1 MFRRKKPEENMTVFD
16 PDSQENSTENVQAD
30 GGEDGMSAPPMK
42 PFSRKGTHMPNKP
55 PAAPFRPDIPR
66 RVVDIPGSQ
75 RRPMSP
81 GQETDGKKL
90 IVGRDICLTGE
101 ISACDRLVVE
111 GRVEASLSD
120 ARSVDISETGFFK
133 GNAEVE
139 EATIAGCFEGKL
151 IVNGRLC
158 VRANGRV
165 RGTVRY
171 ASLVVEQGGQL
182 SGSVELVETVAPAAS
197 SAPPL
202 LGLAAGTGSEGGR

>member
-1 MFRRKKPEENMTVFD
+1 MFRRKKPEDDMPGSEGAGHDQDMEQGFGD
-16 PDSQENSTENVQAD
+16 D
-30 GGEDGMSAPPMK
+30 MSAPPMK

-55 PAAPFRPDIPR
+55 PAAPFRTDIPR

-75 RRPMSP
+75 RRPASM
-81 GQETDGKKL
+81 GQEVDGKKL

-133 GNAEVE
+133 GNADVE
-139 EATIAGCFEGKL
+139 EATIAGNFEGRL
-151 IVNGRLC
+151 TVMGRL
-158 VRANGRV
+158 VIKGTGRV
-165 RGTVRY
+165 KGTVRY

-182 SGSVELVETVAPAAS
+182 SGAVELAEAEPAKAAS
-197 SAPPL
+197 SVPPL
-202 LGLAAGTGSEGGR
+202 LGLAAGSGIEGGA

>member
-1 MFRRKKPEENMTVFD
+1 MFRRKKPEENMVA
-16 PDSQENSTENVQAD
+16 QESD
-30 GGEDGMSAPPMK
+30 GLEDGMIAAPAGDGSDDMSAPPMK

-75 RRPMSP
+75 RRPMSS
-81 GQETDGKKL
+81 GQEVDGKKL

-111 GRVEASLSD
+111 GRVEASLTD

-139 EATIAGCFEGKL
+139 EASIAGCFEGKL
-151 IVNGRLC
+151 IVNGRLSI
-158 VRANGRV
+158 RGTGRV

-171 ASLVVEQGGQL
+171 ASLVVEQGGQIA
-182 SGSVELVETVAPAAS
+182 GSVELIDIGQTSQAS
-197 SAPPL
+197 PPL
-202 LGLAAGTGSEGGR
+202 LGLAASNGTEGGH

>member
-1 MFRRKKPEENMTVFD
+1 MFRRKRPEDE
-16 PDSQENSTENVQAD
+16 AA
-30 GGEDGMSAPPMK
+30 GEDFASQNNGTEQGSGDDGSDDMSAPPMK

-55 PAAPFRPDIPR
+55 PAAPFRTDIPR
-66 RVVDIPGSQ
+66 RVVDIPGAA
-75 RRPMSP
+75 RRPMAS
-81 GQETDGKKL
+81 GQEVDGKKL

-139 EATIAGCFEGKL
+139 EATIAGSFDGKL
-151 IVNGRLC
+151 TVKGRLSI
-158 VRANGRV
+158 RGTGRV

-171 ASLVVEQGGQL
+171 GSLVVEQGGQL
-182 SGSVELVETVAPAAS
+182 SGSVELVETETAATS

-202 LGLAAGTGSEGGR
+202 LGLARSEGGV